1 MHNATHSARGIVDL
15 NQCDAVRHA
24 ILEMDDENSCTR
36 HAVRSEE
43 DPAEGIADMASG
55 TARRGVVCY
64 YIFRYV
70 SRPVLELGARITTA
84 SDKHKQ
90 RD

>member
-1 MHNATHSARGIVDL
+1 MEVAVGLLVLCTTQLTVPGRIVDL
-15 NQCDAVRHA
+15 DQCDTVHRA

-55 TARRGVVCY
+55 TARRGVLCH

-70 SRPVLELGARITTA
+70 SRPVLKLGA
-84 SDKHKQ
+84 
-90 RD
+90 